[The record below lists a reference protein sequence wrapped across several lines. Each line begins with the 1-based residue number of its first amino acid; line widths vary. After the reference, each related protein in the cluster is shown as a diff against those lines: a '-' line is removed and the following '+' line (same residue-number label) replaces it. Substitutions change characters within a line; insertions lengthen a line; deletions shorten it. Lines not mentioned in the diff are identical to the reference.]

1 MLEQMEFNFTPPPPV
16 EQNEQ
21 TKLEKFERFINQYPE
36 VYELF
41 KFYALDLYRAGRR
54 AYSARTIVERVR
66 WQQAVNSQDDE
77 GYKINNNH
85 IPHFARKLIGEDTRF
100 EEFFSLRELKNG

>member
-1 MLEQMEFNFTPPPPV
+1 MLEQTEFDFSPPPPAP
-16 EQNEQ
+16 EE
-21 TKLEKFERFINQYPE
+21 TKLEKFERFITQYPE

-41 KFYALDLYRAGRR
+41 KFYSLDLYRAGRR

-66 WQQAVNSQDDE
+66 WQQAINSQDDE

-85 IPHFARKLIGEDTRF
+85 IPYFARKLIAEDSRF
-100 EEFFSLRELKNG
+100 TEFFSLRELKDG